1 MSLRHGFKAEANR
14 LAVQMR
20 RELGLHPAAPLAP
33 AQLAEHLAIPIKTFS
48 SAIAH
53 DARIERL
60 LTTERESL
68 SALTVHAGPRRE
80 IWVNDSHDPG
90 RQNSSA
96 DHEIAHALLMHPPG
110 PALDLLGC
118 RHWDGVIEGEADW
131 LAGNLLITNEA
142 AWSIARKGTSPETA
156 MLAYGVSR
164 SMLTWRMN
172 MSGANA
178 RRGRSAS

>member
-20 RELGLHPAAPLAP
+20 RELGLHPASPLAP
-33 AQLAEHLAIPIKTFS
+33 ARLAEHLAIPVKTFS
-48 SAIAH
+48 SAIAD

-60 LTTERESL
+60 LTTEQEAV
-68 SALTVHAGPRRE
+68 SALTVHAGTRRQ

-110 PALDLLGC
+110 PALDVRGC
-118 RHWDGVIEGEADW
+118 RHWDGEIEEEADW

-142 AWSIARKGTSPETA
+142 AWSIARRGLSPEAA
-156 MLAYGVSR
+156 MLRYGVSR
-164 SMLTWRMN
+164 KMLTWRMN
-172 MSGANA
+172 KSGASG
-178 RRGRSAS
+178 RRVRSAS

>member
-20 RELGLHPAAPLAP
+20 KELGLHPASPLAP
-33 AQLAEHLAIPIKTFS
+33 AQLAEHLAIPVKTFS

-53 DARIERL
+53 DARVGRL
-60 LTTERESL
+60 LTDEREAV
-68 SALTVHAGPRRE
+68 SALTVHAGARRE

-110 PALDLLGC
+110 PALDLRGC
-118 RHWDGVIEGEADW
+118 RHWDGEIEEEANW
-131 LAGNLLITNEA
+131 LAGNLLITSEA
-142 AWSIARKGTSPETA
+142 AWSIVRRGTSPEEA
-156 MLAYGVSR
+156 MLQYGVSR
-164 SMLTWRMN
+164 RMLTWRMN
-172 MSGANA
+172 MSGARG
-178 RRGRSAS
+178 RRIRSAS

>member
-20 RELGLHPAAPLAP
+20 RELRLHPASPLAP
-33 AQLAEHLAIPIKTFS
+33 TRLAEHLAIPVRTFS
-48 SAIAH
+48 SAMAD

-60 LTTERESL
+60 LTTEQEAV
-68 SALTVHAGPRRE
+68 SALTVHAGPRRQ

-96 DHEIAHALLMHPPG
+96 DHEIAHALLMHSPG
-110 PALDLLGC
+110 PALDVRGC
-118 RHWDGVIEGEADW
+118 RHWDGEIEEEADW

-142 AWSIARKGTSPETA
+142 AWSIARNGLSPEEA
-156 MLAYGVSR
+156 MLRYGVSR

-172 MSGANA
+172 MSGASG
-178 RRGRSAS
+178 RRSRSAS